1 MPSVA
6 VTLAALGGLATWQE
20 LRRHHGKRAIRAAC
34 THGEVDRLARDRYA
48 LPTVDEH
55 RRTAHRFHAVTSHL
69 SAAQHHGWK
78 VKVPP
83 STAWITVRRNRKLP
97 KSARGQATV
106 RYADLRPD
114 EVESGVT
121 TPLRTVVD
129 CARALP
135 FDEALT
141 VADSALRAGDIT
153 LEDLR
158 VVAAGLHGN
167 GAGAARRVAQHA
179 DGRSANPLE
188 SVLRAIAI
196 ELGLRVVPQHSIADT
211 GLFAVVD
218 VAVPDLRLVLEAEGF
233 EFHGSR
239 EQWRN
244 DCRRFTRL
252 AAHRWWVLRFTW
264 EDVMHHPEHVRWA
277 IETWLRAQGRAVAGL
292 AG

>member
-1 MPSVA
+1 MDVVVA
-6 VTLAALGGLATWQE
+6 LERLGGVGTTAQ
-20 LRRHHGKRAIRAAC
+20 LRALCGRK
-34 THGEVDRLARDRYA
+34 RLARAVAEGRVLRLGRGRFALSDAQRDR
-48 LPTVDEH
+48 
-55 RRTAHRFHAVTSHL
+55 RRAVELAGVTSHL

-83 STAWITVRRNRKLP
+83 SQAWITVPRNRKLP
-97 KSARGQATV
+97 KSVRDEATV

-153 LEDLR
+153 LDDLR
-158 VVAAGLHGN
+158 AVAAGLRGN
-167 GAGAARRVAQHA
+167 GAGAVRRVARHA

-188 SVLRAIAI
+188 SVLRAIAV
-196 ELGLRVVPQHSIADT
+196 ELGLGVVPQHAIADT

-264 EDVMHHPEHVRWA
+264 EDVMHHPQHVRWA
-277 IETWLRAQGRAVAGL
+277 IETWLRAPQRAVVGL